1 MVVISGADMQL
12 AIRGISWLPN
22 LLLHLYILHTINITN
37 TISNSIKHAL

>member
-22 LLLHLYILHTINITN
+22 LLLHLYIQYHQHNQQQN
-37 TISNSIKHAL
+37 